1 MTILEALKSN
11 QFTIGAITLTGGLLG
26 YMLERDAQGNGI
38 INSRRLKAGSI
49 GAVVGFGIGS
59 AIALTKEAAAMS
71 GKPAWGIIGGATG
84 FAGGL
89 GYEAFVKK
97 NPTGKT
103 LITTAAIAGT
113 IGGGIGTAISVYQ
126 KTK

>member
-11 QFTIGAITLTGGLLG
+11 QILISATTVGGGLLG
-26 YMLERDAQGNGI
+26 YILEAEGQGNGT

-49 GAVVGFGIGS
+49 GAVIGFGLGS

-84 FAGGL
+84 TSGGL
-89 GYEAFVKK
+89 LYHLVKK
-97 NPTGKT
+97 NYTKKT

>member
-1 MTILEALKSN
+1 MTILQALQSN
-11 QFTIGAITLTGGLLG
+11 QVTIGVATVTGGVIG
-26 YMLERDAQGNGI
+26 YFLEQEAQGSGFI
-38 INSRRLKAGSI
+38 TSRRLKAGAI
-49 GAVVGFGIGS
+49 GSVVGFGLAS

-84 FAGGL
+84 TSGAL
-89 GYEAFVKK
+89 LYQLVKK
-97 NPTGKT
+97 NYTMKT